1 MMNARFPQDAE
12 YLVFT
17 VNQGRYGILYS
28 DVVSVMDMPACTL
41 VPHMPADVRGVIPFR
56 GGSIPLFDLRVS
68 FGAQARSA
76 ETEELVATMGLRKQ
90 DHINWLHKLKDE
102 VHGSKPIT
110 VQTDPHKCAFGKWYD
125 QFQSDN
131 LNLSAY
137 MHRFDIPHKEI
148 HQVAVEAAALIKNG
162 QEQQA
167 RELVQRTE
175 SGVLLRLLELFDG
188 IAGQVRRYLLEYAI
202 LLQVGGDVFAMAVD
216 DINFFSRLNQ
226 IEYPL
231 PSGSATHDSDL
242 VQALGRYREEGSSED
257 KDVLLLDMTL
267 INAQTA

>member
-1 MMNARFPQDAE
+1 MNTRFPKDAE

-28 DVVSVMDMPACTL
+28 DVVSVMDMPECTL
-41 VPHMPADVRGVIPFR
+41 VPHMPTDVRGVIPFR
-56 GGSIPLFDLRVS
+56 GGNVPLFDLRVC
-68 FGAQARSA
+68 FGDQARGA
-76 ETEELVATMGLRKQ
+76 ETEELVNTMALRKQ
-90 DHINWLHKLKDE
+90 DHINWLNKLKDE
-102 VHGSKPIT
+102 IHGDKPIT

-137 MHRFDIPHKEI
+137 MRRFDTPHKEI
-148 HQVAVEAAALIKNG
+148 HRVAVDAEAMINSG
-162 QEQQA
+162 QSQQA
-167 RELVQRTE
+167 RALVERTE
-175 SGVLLRLLELFDG
+175 TGVLQRLLELFDG
-188 IAGQVRRYLLEYAI
+188 IAEQVRKYLLEYAI
-202 LLQVGGDVFAMAVD
+202 ILQVGGEVFAMAVD

-231 PSGSATHDSDL
+231 PTSSASHDSDL

-267 INAQTA
+267 LSMHAA